1 MQTSLKRTALLT
13 RIASQLSEVEDDQV
27 ADVIEEIHNLLYSVL
42 PSTEADDL
50 WNKLN
55 DLAESIH

>member
-13 RIASQLSEVEDDQV
+13 RIASQLTQVEDNQV
-27 ADVIEEIHNLLYSVL
+27 ADVIEEIHDMLYSAL
-42 PSTEADDL
+42 PSTEADYL